1 MEVVEVPV
9 AMMNGTAA
17 AMRSSRL
24 RGRLRM
30 AGAWTIE
37 DFLGDE
43 LNFLRA
49 LWGGLKILW

>member
-1 MEVVEVPV
+1 VVEVPV

-30 AGAWTIE
+30 AGAWTIR
-37 DFLGDE
+37 DFSE
-43 LNFLRA
+43 MSSNFLRA
-49 LWGGLKILW
+49 PWGGLKILW